1 MNCFSLKMLRYSY
14 DFQTIATTAEY
25 DLKSDKSRLDE
36 ISGGNVKEIN
46 VWLFVYL
53 FVKHALVY
61 Y

>member
-1 MNCFSLKMLRYSY
+1 MNCFSLKMPRYSY

-25 DLKSDKSRLDE
+25 YLKSDKSRLDE

>member
-1 MNCFSLKMLRYSY
+1 MPRYSY

-25 DLKSDKSRLDE
+25 YLKSDKSRLDE

-46 VWLFVYL
+46 VWLLVYL